1 MELTDRQ
8 RKWLRSEI
16 GDATT
21 DAVLDE
27 TYERLGSVRDVALET
42 LRKRRSAWLAQPMS
56 VNVSG
61 VVGLNLAEN
70 VKAVERQIAQLVKM
84 DDDPSDDDGG
94 GTVGAAVEQS
104 RLEVLP
110 LARSR
115 RR

>member
-8 RKWLRSEI
+8 RKWLKSEI
-16 GDATT
+16 GGDVADA
-21 DAVLDE
+21 DLDE
-27 TYERLGSVRDVALET
+27 AYERLGSVRDVALEV

-84 DDDPSDDDGG
+84 DDDPSDDAGG
-94 GTVGAAVEQS
+94 GSVDAAEHTLDVF
-104 RLEVLP
+104 P
-110 LARSR
+110 LARTR
-115 RR
+115 TR